1 MKDGT
6 IQQRSKG
13 LRKAKQQVT
22 EGMKAH
28 RTDVHFLYFCVLDF
42 VTLMLLNLFFVRVN
56 CLLNILK
63 LNYYK
68 H

>member
-13 LRKAKQQVT
+13 LRKAKQQIT
-22 EGMKAH
+22 EGIKVH

-42 VTLMLLNLFFVRVN
+42 VTLMLLNL
-56 CLLNILK
+56 L
-63 LNYYK
+63 
-68 H
+68 